1 MQPTGPPPTAHRYA
15 PAHNTLTLGTR
26 VSINTAV
33 KDRNFFRVLEF
44 SLSKTPN
51 CRRPTVSFPL
61 SCISTELVLVM
72 VRGEGARESLVC
84 VCVSVKDP
92 DYTVS

>member
-1 MQPTGPPPTAHRYA
+1 MGTLAPRAIRDPATATGGGDP
-15 PAHNTLTLGTR
+15 LSGQE
-26 VSINTAV
+26 SV

-92 DYTVS
+92 DYILTLTG